1 MGTQPADKKR
11 HTCDLDVHIGESMLG
26 STTLRALLDDRIL
39 PALQTLQPAHE
50 RPAVRGYQPPQRRA
64 LPYRRIVTQATLL
77 WLATRAVY
85 VVLTWYA
92 AAFSVGARAPHRS
105 FAPDKLLTMWNRYD
119 ATWYMSVVT
128 HGYQDPRQAAFFPL
142 YPALTAAL
150 TPLIGGAAHRIAAAM
165 IVSNLGALAAFV
177 GLGLLATHEDS
188 AAAGPSI
195 RALAAYPLSLF
206 TVAGYADSLL
216 LALAIFAL
224 YFARRDR
231 WGLAALCAFLAGL
244 TRPTAI
250 FLVLPLAWEYG
261 AQHGIWQALRER
273 RGRLLWSRVCGRTIP
288 AWLAAVCAVPAALGL
303 YAVFLW
309 QRFGDPMEFATV
321 QSVDWHRQT
330 TVPWLTVGLQIQNIR
345 QMAPWS
351 WEQARTLIDFAPI
364 LLFAVLT
371 IFVARRLPFAY
382 TLYMLGVLFT
392 ALSEPVLGS
401 GDMVNA
407 AGRYMLP
414 SVPIFLLL
422 GMWAKR
428 RPWLDELVVAGGF
441 ALQAVL
447 IGYWFAGGW
456 LV

>member
-1 MGTQPADKKR
+1 
-11 HTCDLDVHIGESMLG
+11 MLG
-26 STTLRALLDDRIL
+26 STTLRALLADRIL
-39 PALQTLQPAHE
+39 PALQTLQPVQE
-50 RPAVRGYQPPQRRA
+50 RPDVSSDQPPHRSA
-64 LPYRRIVTQATLL
+64 LPYRRIVTLATLL

-85 VVLTWYA
+85 FVLTWYA
-92 AAFSVGARAPHRS
+92 ATFSVGTGAPHRS
-105 FAPDKLLTMWNRYD
+105 FSPDKLLPMWYRYD

-128 HGYQDPRQAAFFPL
+128 HGYQDPHQAAFFPL
-142 YPALTAAL
+142 YPALTAGL

-165 IVSNLGALAAFV
+165 IVSNLGALAAFI
-177 GLGLLATHEDS
+177 GMGLLATHEDG
-188 AAAGPSI
+188 AAMAGPSI
-195 RALAAYPLSLF
+195 RMLAAYPLALF

-224 YFARRDR
+224 YFARRGQ
-231 WGLAALCAFLAGL
+231 WGRAAFCAFLAGFA
-244 TRPTAI
+244 RPTAI
-250 FLVLPLAWEYG
+250 ILVLPLAWEYG
-261 AQHGIWQALRER
+261 AQRGIWQALRER
-273 RGRLLWSRVCGRTIP
+273 SGRLLWRRACGHTIVE
-288 AWLAAVCAVPAALGL
+288 WLAVVCAVPAALGL

-309 QRFGDPMEFATV
+309 RRFGDPLEFATV
-321 QSVDWHRQT
+321 QRIDWHRQT
-330 TVPWLTVGLQIQNIR
+330 TLPWLTVGLQIQNMR

-364 LLFAVLT
+364 LIFAALT
-371 IFVARRLPFAY
+371 VFVARRLPFVY

-392 ALSEPVLGS
+392 ALSEPVLGP

-422 GMWAKR
+422 GIWAKR
-428 RPWLDELVVAGGF
+428 RPWLDELIVAGGF